1 MPERRTQKVRF
12 RKHCKDRSS
21 LLSNDYSNDKKTE
34 GKTISLSFSLS
45 LDKHQTDTGGT
56 GRAARHT
63 MNDSF
68 CLISLVLCVCLTFL
82 FLLTATLLKS
92 LRINIT
98 VKGFF
103 VWFSFSSLRIMSKT
117 DLCVTTTDTVSVED
131 YCFPTISEHFR
142 LRVYVWMWLL
152 YMCMYYMRA
161 LWKCDGGRGVESCTG
176 ADTADCRQHFLRTA
190 AALLCFLCCY
200 CCCDQCLPVLP
211 FALAANACTLCSSGR
226 EVMGSNRRRCCS
238 VIISLPLWT
247 PYDVSE
253 VNCPH

>member
-63 MNDSF
+63 MNDFF

-82 FLLTATLLKS
+82 FLLTATLLMS

-117 DLCVTTTDTVSVED
+117 DLCVCVCDDHRHCISRMTTVFLRFPNISVWE
-131 YCFPTISEHFR
+131 
-142 LRVYVWMWLL
+142 
-152 YMCMYYMRA
+152 CMYECGCFICVCIICVLYESVTGGGVWRVA
-161 LWKCDGGRGVESCTG
+161 LVPTRPTAGNTFTELLLLFCVFFAVIVVVISVYLSCP
-176 ADTADCRQHFLRTA
+176 
-190 AALLCFLCCY
+190 
-200 CCCDQCLPVLP
+200 LP
-211 FALAANACTLCSSGR
+211 
-226 EVMGSNRRRCCS
+226 
-238 VIISLPLWT
+238 
-247 PYDVSE
+247 
-253 VNCPH
+253 